1 MSMRRLI
8 GRLEEGKGKG
18 SAATSLRDMADRFEK
33 KVDYEE
39 AHGGSGGADAD
50 TFDNWR
56 ETIDFLR
63 ELADIASRGGDVA
76 AAFNAGKSVMS
87 RKVIKNNRSVE
98 TGITDWKG
106 FESTISD
113 VRAIVGGK

>member
-18 SAATSLRDMADRFEK
+18 SAAASLRDMADRFEK

-39 AHGGSGGADAD
+39 AHGGSGGADAA

-87 RKVIKNNRSVE
+87 RKVIKNNRSIE
-98 TGITDWKG
+98 TGITDWNG
-106 FESTISD
+106 FEDAISD